1 MKAMHCGLT
10 NTDAAARGATAD
22 TWCARRSHVCEG
34 ATPAPSGGG
43 LHHDGD
49 DSGVAEVPSA
59 DDTLSIH
66 FRLAGSGSG
75 RGHIWAVGA
84 PGGVSWAS
92 PWGACA
98 RFGAV
103 CAGQSADAS
112 TLPLGSYLTPEDE
125 QILPRVDTIHFL
137 NSECQRHG
145 ERVLHAR
152 KLRGRGLP
160 SLHTAST
167 ANSTTPT
174 SDDQRDVSSRPQA
187 RPCANQSE
195 PR

>member
-1 MKAMHCGLT
+1 MTCFGWMHGQMWPCR
-10 NTDAAARGATAD
+10 AR
-22 TWCARRSHVCEG
+22 ARREGMPDHQASASACSSHMHR
-34 ATPAPSGGG
+34 AF
-43 LHHDGD
+43 
-49 DSGVAEVPSA
+49 SGVAEVPSA

-174 SDDQRDVSSRPQA
+174 SDDQRDVSRRPQA